1 MGRAAAT
8 DGTRCCRLSTERVE
22 TEEAEL
28 VATLQKAE
36 MQRTELE
43 IEVNK
48 TKKREARRGVRA
60 RHQGEGGVD

>member
-1 MGRAAAT
+1 MT
-8 DGTRCCRLSTERVE
+8 CCREALHKTQLEREVVE
-22 TEEAEL
+22 TEKVEL